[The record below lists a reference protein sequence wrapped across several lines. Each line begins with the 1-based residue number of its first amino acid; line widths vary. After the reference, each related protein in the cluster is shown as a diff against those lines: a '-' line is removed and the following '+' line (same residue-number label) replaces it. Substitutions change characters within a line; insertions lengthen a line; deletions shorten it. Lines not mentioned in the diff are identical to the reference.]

1 MACSDFESIEIC
13 AVLWLWTELF
23 RMVDWEVALANF
35 HKAWLLGDGCRN
47 RDSEFFF
54 VLIHVYLLIKEV
66 EENDVKL

>member
-47 RDSEFFF
+47 RDSEFFLF
-54 VLIHVYLLIKEV
+54 
-66 EENDVKL
+66 